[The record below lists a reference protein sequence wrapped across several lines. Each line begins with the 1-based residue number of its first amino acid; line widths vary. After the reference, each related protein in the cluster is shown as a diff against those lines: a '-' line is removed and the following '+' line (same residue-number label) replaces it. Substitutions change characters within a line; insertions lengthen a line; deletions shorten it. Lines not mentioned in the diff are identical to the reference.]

1 MKNIPSISVLLSTYN
16 GESYLRE
23 QLDSIFSQI
32 DVEVHLVVR
41 DDGSKDNT
49 IEILKEY
56 AEKYPYVTILEE
68 ENCGCEA
75 SFEKLNK
82 YAFEHTNTSFYAY
95 ADQDD
100 VWYSDKLSKSICSI
114 RDKQLPA
121 LYCCNQMITDE
132 NLKPLRLM
140 LDEKNYDRICEV
152 QKINYFKNRHGCTMV
167 WNHALM
173 EILGKAKHDPI
184 YTPIHDKW
192 ITLLARCSGDVI
204 IGKEPLQE
212 YRIHKDNASGYATG
226 ILNRISKG
234 IKLYWMRDGY
244 NMLYAND
251 CINNVSLLNTN
262 ILGVQYVFWVRNYKL
277 KLWSRLKVACSP
289 QIWKESISEGCIHS
303 MSVLWGKY

>member
-1 MKNIPSISVLLSTYN
+1 MIPSITVLLSTYN
-16 GESYLRE
+16 GERYLRE

-226 ILNRISKG
+226 FFSRVKKA
-234 IKLYWMRDGY
+234 IKLYWVKEQF
-244 NMLYAND
+244 NSIYAND
-251 CINNVSLLNTN
+251 CLEIVSN
-262 ILGVQYVFWVRNYKL
+262 IENGKEWIDFVREVKQYKKSIF
-277 KLWSRLKVACSP
+277 SRLKVAFSQ
-289 QIWKESISEGCIHS
+289 QIWLEGLSEGLVHS
-303 MSVLWGKY
+303 VSVLKGVY